1 MMSEILDTASDSLS
15 DYTKKLEIATFYTN
29 GDEERAKQMIAGTLK
44 DVYAIKGRF
53 SSTSSFG
60 AFIAFFNHVYLTLNS
75 IYTVVSD
82 SFALKDVKTFSD
94 WISYEK
100 VLADFLINNSHDDV
114 LGRQLKNVL
123 TSSFTIQ
130 FSSELKKLMTDRNE
144 MEINR
149 LFQQVLQTRLGLQSV
164 NMVVDVEAISSLD
177 MELNSKSSQKM
188 MDYRVHQDEKKE
200 GDLDIEVDREDDD
213 KEVLKGKEVRLILR
227 GSVILSPITGRD
239 IGLLVVGD
247 RLKVKITDTHPK
259 AINVLKAF
267 NAYDGDGPHPILGR
281 IVYIRRRIDGGYTIY
296 AVVAKGIYVKIE
308 ELEDNIKIAIDTSYL
323 ESESEKSRMSNINMI
338 IIISLSVVLLLL
350 VILLIYFF
358 FR

>member
-1 MMSEILDTASDSLS
+1 MSEILDTASESLS
-15 DYTKKLEIATFYTN
+15 DYTRKLEIATFYTN

-44 DVYAIKGRF
+44 DVYVIKGRF

-60 AFIAFFNHVYLTLNS
+60 AFIAFFNHFYLTLNS
-75 IYTVVSD
+75 IYPVISD
-82 SFALKDVKTFSD
+82 SFALKDIKTFND
-94 WISYEK
+94 WITFEK
-100 VLADFLINNSHDDV
+100 VLTDFLINNSHDDV
-114 LGRQLKNVL
+114 LGRQFKNVL

-149 LFQQVLQTRLGLQSV
+149 QFQQVVQARLGLQSV
-164 NMVVDVEAISSLD
+164 NMVVDVETISSLD
-177 MELNSKSSQKM
+177 MELYSITSQKV

-200 GDLDIEVDREDDD
+200 SDLDIEVDRDDDD

-247 RLKVKITDTHPK
+247 RLKVKIVDAHPK
-259 AINVLKAF
+259 AVHVLQAF
-267 NAYDGDGPHPILGR
+267 NAYDSDGPHPILGR
-281 IVYIRRRIDGGYTIY
+281 IVYIRRRTDGGYTIY
-296 AVVAKGIYVKIE
+296 AIVAKGIYVKIE
-308 ELEDNIKIAIDTSYL
+308 EMEDNIKVAIDTSFL
-323 ESESEKSRMSNINMI
+323 ESESEKSRMSNLNMI

-350 VILLIYFF
+350 IILLIYFF
-358 FR
+358 LR